1 MQCWKVIIQDSAG
14 HTRVGRLLLEGIQ
27 LGKSDEYNWQVIQD
41 VFENKSTS
49 TLRTRAAS
57 LLAFGRWKKSLHG
70 DESTSI
76 FPMSEDVAYEYLCD
90 LRNHSA

>member
-1 MQCWKVIIQDSAG
+1 MIIQDSAG
-14 HTRVGRLLLEGIQ
+14 HTRVGRLLLEG
-27 LGKSDEYNWQVIQD
+27 IQD